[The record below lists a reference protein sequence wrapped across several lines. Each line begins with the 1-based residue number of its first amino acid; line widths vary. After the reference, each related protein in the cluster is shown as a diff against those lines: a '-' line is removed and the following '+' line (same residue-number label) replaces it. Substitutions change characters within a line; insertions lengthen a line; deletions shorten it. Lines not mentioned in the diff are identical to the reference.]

1 MVTKCF
7 VIAAGAYAQFW
18 AGEDERGLGILRAHP
33 CTTSLPDKCSSLWWW
48 VRVGFHKQLTKH
60 AARTHRKRSLESDDN
75 VSTSEE
81 ESVDAQTTWGMQ
93 VWCAHTPLQ
102 LGATIQDCSTRQQPS
117 FVIINVSIYSRVLY
131 IWYLLHYCKDWH
143 STLFKNKVENKNY
156 LSIHVVFCSQYFVS
170 GDISHWGGDIA
181 VVDNGDLV
189 GVALGKIGESGVF
202 RGSHVLFD

>member
-1 MVTKCF
+1 MRRAR
-7 VIAAGAYAQFW
+7 IASDA
-18 AGEDERGLGILRAHP
+18 LNLMTM
-33 CTTSLPDKCSSLWWW
+33 TTSPLRRKSLWM
-48 VRVGFHKQLTKH
+48 
-60 AARTHRKRSLESDDN
+60 HRK
-75 VSTSEE
+75 
-81 ESVDAQTTWGMQ
+81 TTWGMQ

-131 IWYLLHYCKDWH
+131 IWYLLHYYKDWH

-181 VVDNGDLV
+181 VVDNDDLV

-202 RGSHVLFD
+202 RGVPRIIWLIMNNVIVP